1 MGAGGT
7 HEAVVVAV
15 VRTWCVPGG
24 ADRHYRGRRPDRG
37 PADDPRE
44 RGRRPRL
51 HPHADLAPSPSG
63 GVRSGATPMTPLL
76 LTYCALALPYLIAA
90 LRRSLPRPAARRLP

>member
-24 ADRHYRGRRPDRG
+24 ADRRHRGRRPDRS
-37 PADDPRE
+37 PAHDPRQ
-44 RGRRPRL
+44 RGGRPLL
-51 HPHADLAPSPSG
+51 HPHADLAPSLSG

-76 LTYCALALPYLIAA
+76 LTYCALALPYLTAA
-90 LRRSLPRPAARRLP
+90 VRLALTRSGARFLP